1 MKIADFFEAT
11 AIVENLVLYDSLDK
25 IKQLLSSSVIATLA
39 IHGAENK
46 PNDSAARRSCE
57 SATKKIFL
65 KRKNDKSLSTT
76 TSSSS
81 STYIT
86 TPVNCSP
93 AHSRRTS
100 TSSINN
106 STITSTTTNSND
118 YNIHTLGSSTTPS
131 TGEMVVTSGQLVLST
146 IENSFS
152 NYLPIIGI
160 ISSLCERIIKSYET
174 VKDNK
179 KICGVLIDRVELT
192 HLAVKQLVRA
202 KEENEENFR
211 EESYFKAF
219 NRLQKVL
226 ENIENFIKNMSNY
239 GAFKH
244 FVNAEHCKKC
254 FEDYCDDLDKVCA
267 DLQFNITI
275 RIYHNLE
282 KMWEIFYES
291 FKNVGTLETQGKLVL
306 IGKLNKSMKTNDF
319 DFNQEL
325 LKIPKIDTNEI
336 EDRTVDVACK
346 YIVGD
351 LKDVNDAETKKFHG
365 QLIILNA
372 IQCEYIVKFYGTSN
386 VNSRNVLI
394 FGWAEKGNL
403 KDLYETNY
411 INWITKL
418 KIAYDVIK
426 GLIFMHRCKIL
437 HRDVRCEN
445 ILIDEKGNPKIS
457 NFHLSREVSQPSKK
471 VERMEDYLP
480 WLAPE
485 KIPTEKISADGI
497 KPNSRRYDFYCEM
510 FSFGMLLWELTYQ
523 QVPYKGKKS
532 EKIKDYVLSGQREII
547 KIGKYNKEIQSA
559 WETVPYERH
568 TFGEV
573 MDVLTGLWKKHGSCN
588 YLAKFLPKNEI
599 SDDKLH
605 SHSIEKPTD
614 FEKVEFKR
622 KVFEPLIQME
632 EGKRAYKEENNFKK
646 AWKCFCDNADLNDY
660 EAIYWKA
667 YFLEAGKANESGE
680 ATQENI
686 EEATRLYKIAAD
698 NGIADAQ
705 TQYAFLIYKK
715 DKTLYLEEFKRY
727 LQLAAKNENS
737 IALLN
742 LGNFYLKGTHGY
754 EQNINL
760 ARQYLQ
766 SAALQGHNEEIKRR
780 AIELINSIEKSIEN
794 L

>member
-1 MKIADFFEAT
+1 MFK
-11 AIVENLVLYDSLDK
+11 
-25 IKQLLSSSVIATLA
+25 
-39 IHGAENK
+39 
-46 PNDSAARRSCE
+46 
-57 SATKKIFL
+57 ATKKIFL

-336 EDRTVDVACK
+336 EDVKPQDRKSTDIRGKDKNVVKKVLKRTVDVA
-346 YIVGD
+346 
-351 LKDVNDAETKKFHG
+351 
-365 QLIILNA
+365 
-372 IQCEYIVKFYGTSN
+372 S
-386 VNSRNVLI
+386 
-394 FGWAEKGNL
+394 
-403 KDLYETNY
+403 
-411 INWITKL
+411 
-418 KIAYDVIK
+418 
-426 GLIFMHRCKIL
+426 
-437 HRDVRCEN
+437 
-445 ILIDEKGNPKIS
+445 
-457 NFHLSREVSQPSKK
+457 
-471 VERMEDYLP
+471 
-480 WLAPE
+480 
-485 KIPTEKISADGI
+485 
-497 KPNSRRYDFYCEM
+497 
-510 FSFGMLLWELTYQ
+510 
-523 QVPYKGKKS
+523 
-532 EKIKDYVLSGQREII
+532 
-547 KIGKYNKEIQSA
+547 

-614 FEKVEFKR
+614 FEK
-622 KVFEPLIQME
+622 
-632 EGKRAYKEENNFKK
+632 
-646 AWKCFCDNADLNDY
+646 
-660 EAIYWKA
+660 
-667 YFLEAGKANESGE
+667 
-680 ATQENI
+680 
-686 EEATRLYKIAAD
+686 
-698 NGIADAQ
+698 
-705 TQYAFLIYKK
+705 
-715 DKTLYLEEFKRY
+715 
-727 LQLAAKNENS
+727 
-737 IALLN
+737 
-742 LGNFYLKGTHGY
+742 
-754 EQNINL
+754 NINL

-780 AIELINSIEKSIEN
+780 AIELINKNLDEYVRCYCGNKANRRYSVKNQREYFSCEFYFNEPKKACKFFQWVDIEQLRLEAFGIINKIERMTFTSSELCEILESHLVREERKLRASKQSIELLRNLLKKSGDYDNNNKVEVLTTKTTAQEVIQKLEEKNQDLEERNQELEKKNQEIEETNQILKLDIIN
-794 L
+794 LQEEKIKASEEVKKYESELDDLRSTLNSLITENEEIEAEFEDLNNQCNEIKEFQEELAKEKIRNQQLVNDNYLLRRENEANIKLVHSLQQYIKNNK

>member
-1 MKIADFFEAT
+1 MKIADFFEATAIVENLVLYDSLDKIKQLLSSSVIATLAIQINLLEDSVSTGLLFLVEKGAMKIADFFEAT

-336 EDRTVDVACK
+336 EDVKPQDRKSTDIRGKDKNVVKKVLKRTVDVACK

-351 LKDVNDAETKKFHG
+351 LKDVNDAETKKSQSPSPQYVSGF
-365 QLIILNA
+365 
-372 IQCEYIVKFYGTSN
+372 FYKT
-386 VNSRNVLI
+386 
-394 FGWAEKGNL
+394 
-403 KDLYETNY
+403 
-411 INWITKL
+411 
-418 KIAYDVIK
+418 
-426 GLIFMHRCKIL
+426 
-437 HRDVRCEN
+437 
-445 ILIDEKGNPKIS
+445 ID
-457 NFHLSREVSQPSKK
+457 
-471 VERMEDYLP
+471 
-480 WLAPE
+480 
-485 KIPTEKISADGI
+485 
-497 KPNSRRYDFYCEM
+497 
-510 FSFGMLLWELTYQ
+510 
-523 QVPYKGKKS
+523 
-532 EKIKDYVLSGQREII
+532 
-547 KIGKYNKEIQSA
+547 
-559 WETVPYERH
+559 
-568 TFGEV
+568 
-573 MDVLTGLWKKHGSCN
+573 
-588 YLAKFLPKNEI
+588 
-599 SDDKLH
+599 
-605 SHSIEKPTD
+605 
-614 FEKVEFKR
+614 
-622 KVFEPLIQME
+622 
-632 EGKRAYKEENNFKK
+632 
-646 AWKCFCDNADLNDY
+646 
-660 EAIYWKA
+660 
-667 YFLEAGKANESGE
+667 
-680 ATQENI
+680 
-686 EEATRLYKIAAD
+686 
-698 NGIADAQ
+698 
-705 TQYAFLIYKK
+705 
-715 DKTLYLEEFKRY
+715 
-727 LQLAAKNENS
+727 
-737 IALLN
+737 
-742 LGNFYLKGTHGY
+742 
-754 EQNINL
+754 
-760 ARQYLQ
+760 
-766 SAALQGHNEEIKRR
+766 
-780 AIELINSIEKSIEN
+780 
-794 L
+794 